1 MISALLMAVAGVG
14 ALALLNALYV
24 AGEFGLIGSR
34 RSRLEALAREGHPA
48 AQRVLDTVTDFPRLD
63 RAIATIQVGI
73 TCASLGLGMYGE
85 HAVAELLRPLFSGLG
100 ESAGV
105 ARHGVASV
113 AAIVILT
120 LVHMVVGEMV
130 PKTLALRDPA
140 RAALW
145 TERPLRWT
153 GMVLRPFVLL
163 LALFSRGLTRLLR
176 VEPAAAGAADLTLDE
191 IEWVIDESGAMGA
204 LEKEQAL
211 LLANLV
217 DFEDLP
223 VRKVMLPRNQVVG
236 FPVDATRESVR
247 ALLKTTRHSRY
258 PVFRAGLDDV
268 VGYVHVKDLIH
279 ILDGEG
285 TFNLHGLCRRLPYIP
300 ESASC
305 SHLLQEFRARR
316 THIALVVDEHGG
328 TAGMVTM
335 DDLVE
340 EIVGEVQDEFDAEE
354 PPLRTVGNGVAIAMG
369 TLRLDDLE
377 EALHLGLMDDQVDT
391 VAGLVLKELGRMAR
405 PGDAVSPSGVTL
417 TVEMVDRLAI
427 TRVRLDWDPGS
438 QPPAGSGGD

>member
-1 MISALLMAVAGVG
+1 MIPALLMAVVGVG

-24 AGEFGLIGSR
+24 GAEFGLIGTR
-34 RSRLEALAREGHPA
+34 RSRLEAMAREGNPVA
-48 AQRVLDTVTDFPRLD
+48 RRVLDTVTDFSRLD

-73 TCASLGLGMYGE
+73 TGASLGLGMYGE
-85 HAVAELLRPLFSGLG
+85 HAVAELIRPLFSGLG

-105 ARHGVASV
+105 ARHGAASV
-113 AAIVILT
+113 AAVVLLT
-120 LVHMVVGEMV
+120 LIHMVVGEMV
-130 PKTLALRDPA
+130 PKTLALQDPA

-153 GMVLRPFVLL
+153 GLALRPFVAL
-163 LALFSRGLTRLLR
+163 LALFSRGLMRLLR
-176 VEPAAAGAADLTLDE
+176 IEPAAADAAALTLEE
-191 IEWVIDESGAMGA
+191 IQWVIDESGDMGA
-204 LEKEQAL
+204 LDKDQAL

-217 DFEDLP
+217 VFEGLP

-236 FPVDATRESVR
+236 LPLDATRESVR
-247 ALLKTTRHSRY
+247 ALLKATRHSRY
-258 PVFRAGLDDV
+258 PVFREQLDDV
-268 VGYVHVKDLIH
+268 VGYVHVKDLIQVLH
-279 ILDGEG
+279 EEG
-285 TFNLHGLCRRLPYIP
+285 SFDLQRLCRRLPYIP

-305 SHLLQEFRARR
+305 AHLLQEFRTRR

-340 EIVGEVQDEFDAEE
+340 EIVGNVQDEFDAEE
-354 PPLRTVGNGVAIAMG
+354 PPLRRVRDGVAIAMG

-377 EALHLGLMDDQVDT
+377 EALHLGLQDDQVDT

-405 PGDAVSPSGVTL
+405 PGDSVVPAGVTL
-417 TVEMVDRLAI
+417 TVETVDRLAI
-427 TRVRLDWDPGS
+427 TRVRLDWEPAS
-438 QPPAGSGGD
+438 QLSGGGDGD

>member
-1 MISALLMAVAGVG
+1 MIPALLMAVAGVG

-24 AGEFGLIGSR
+24 AAEFGLIGTR
-34 RSRLEALAREGHPA
+34 RSRLEALAREGSRGA
-48 AQRVLDTVTDFPRLD
+48 RRVLDTVTDFPRLD

-85 HAVAELLRPLFSGLG
+85 HAVAELLRPLFSGTG
-100 ESAGV
+100 GSAGV
-105 ARHGVASV
+105 ARHGAASV
-113 AAIVILT
+113 VAVTILT

-130 PKTLALRDPA
+130 PKTLALQDPA

-153 GMVLRPFVLL
+153 GMALRPFVML

-176 VEPAAAGAADLTLDE
+176 IEPVAAAAAALTLDE

-204 LEKEQAL
+204 LDKEQAL

-223 VRKVMLPRNQVVG
+223 VRKVMLPRNQVAG
-236 FPVDATRESVR
+236 LPLDATRESVR
-247 ALLKTTRHSRY
+247 ALLQATRHSRY
-258 PVFRAGLDDV
+258 PVFRADLDDV

-279 ILDGEG
+279 ALDGEEA
-285 TFNLHGLCRRLPYIP
+285 FDLHRLCRRLPYIP
-300 ESASC
+300 EMASC
-305 SHLLQEFRARR
+305 SQLLQEFGARR
-316 THIALVVDEHGG
+316 THVALVVDEHGG
-328 TAGMVTM
+328 TVGMVTM

-354 PPLRTVGNGVAIAMG
+354 PPLRSVGHGVAIAMG

-377 EALHLGLMDDQVDT
+377 EALHLGLEDDQVDT
-391 VAGLVLKELGRMAR
+391 VAGLILKELGRMAR
-405 PGDAVSPSGVTL
+405 PGDAVVPAGVTL
-417 TVEMVDRLAI
+417 TVETMDRLAI
-427 TRVRLDWDPGS
+427 TRVRLDWEPAS
-438 QPPAGSGGD
+438 QPPSGADGD